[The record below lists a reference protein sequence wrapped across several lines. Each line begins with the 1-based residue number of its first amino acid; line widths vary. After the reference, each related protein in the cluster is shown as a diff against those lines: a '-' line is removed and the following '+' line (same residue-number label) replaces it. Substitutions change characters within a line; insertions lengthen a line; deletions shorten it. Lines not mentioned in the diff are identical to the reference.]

1 MFAVV
6 KKKVWWL
13 LHVTVRYS
21 IIEARL
27 MICRKLYGMDI
38 GKDVKISLKAKLDK
52 TNPKGV
58 HIGDGTYIAFD
69 AVILAHDM
77 SRLIHQDV
85 YIGKNCFIGARSIIL
100 PGVTIGDQVVVAAG
114 SVVTKDVPDNSLVG
128 GNPASLIKKVKTKK
142 LGIMVKNVK

>member
-1 MFAVV
+1 MFQ
-6 KKKVWWL
+6 KIKRKVWWL
-13 LHVTVRYS
+13 VHVTIRYS

-27 MICRKLYGMDI
+27 FVCRKIYGMDI

-69 AVILAHDM
+69 AAILSHDM

-85 YIGKNCFIGARSIIL
+85 YIGKNCFIGARAIIL
-100 PGVTIGDQVVVAAG
+100 PGVKVGDQVVVAAG
-114 SVVTKDVPDNSLVG
+114 AVVTKDVPDNSLVA
-128 GNPASLIKKVKTKK
+128 GNPAKIIKDVQTSK
-142 LGIMVKNVK
+142 LGIMVENAE